1 MKRVLI
7 QGATGSIG
15 RSALSIAAEQR
26 DRLKLVG
33 FSSLRRESELLE
45 TARQWQPTSL
55 ALVHPSS
62 ESVFAQQAKSLG
74 VADVFVGGDALE
86 QQAGQCDYDILLNA
100 VSGSSGI
107 MPTIAALS
115 RGKDVALANK
125 ETLVAAGEVVVNC
138 ARENGANLLPVDSE
152 HSALFQCL
160 IGEEMASVKRLWLT
174 ASGGP
179 FWGRNPAELSTVTPR
194 TALEHPTWVMGPKN
208 SIDSATLF
216 NKGLEVIEAVRLFDI
231 PVEKIRVIRHRESVI
246 HSLVEF
252 CDGSFKAQ
260 LSHPDMRLP
269 ILYSLSY
276 PERWESEL
284 VISDPVAFGA
294 LHFDEIQISD
304 YPCLECAFRA
314 IEMGGISPAV
324 LSAADEVAVH
334 AFLDRRIRFDQI
346 AFVLNECLEK
356 VTGGSGG
363 DIESIIRADGSA
375 RRVAMSAISHLA
387 TGSSITTC

>member
-15 RSALSIAAEQR
+15 RSALSIAAEQH

-33 FSSLRRESELLE
+33 FSSSRRVSELLE
-45 TARQWQPTSL
+45 TARQWRPQSL
-55 ALVHPSS
+55 AIVHPSS
-62 ESVFAQQAKSLG
+62 ENVFALQAKRLG
-74 VADVFVGGDALE
+74 VAEIFVGEDALV
-86 QQAGQCDYDILLNA
+86 QQAGQSDYDILLNA

-125 ETLVAAGEVVVNC
+125 ETLVAAGEVVVKC
-138 ARENGANLLPVDSE
+138 ARDNGANLIPVDSE

-160 IGEEMASVKRLWLT
+160 IGEEVASVKRLWLT

-179 FWGRNPAELSTVTPR
+179 FWGWNSAELLTVTPK

-208 SIDSATLF
+208 TVDSATLF
-216 NKGLEVIEAVRLFDI
+216 NKGLEVIEAVMLFGM
-231 PVEKIRVIRHRESVI
+231 PVEKIRVIRHKESVI

-260 LSHPDMRLP
+260 LSRPDMRLP

-284 VISDPVAFGA
+284 VNSDPAAFGA
-294 LHFDEIQISD
+294 LHFDEIRISD

-314 IEMGGISPAV
+314 IEMGGIAPAV
-324 LSAADEVAVH
+324 LSAADEVAVQ
-334 AFLDRRIRFDQI
+334 AFLDERIRFDQI
-346 AFVLNECLEK
+346 AIVLNECLDK

-363 DIESIIRADGSA
+363 DLESIMRADSSA
-375 RRVAMSAISHLA
+375 RRVGMSAINRLA
-387 TGSSITTC
+387 AGSSTPLC